1 MDGWMKFECNDND
14 DDDDDDNG
22 DGDDDDDNGDGDDD
36 DNDVREDLLC
46 KQMERLKKF
55 WNDIVGNEIDYSQ
68 FETRNGDSDII
79 VFREKSSK
87 FMLFGTNIHVVL
99 GATIAATIAT
109 IMDAR
114 RLLHGQMF
122 YDFGWIAFQ
131 IGFTTAQGFAI
142 YLVLRCKKYLNAKE
156 HWKKISN
163 QEQLPI
169 IQLSLMVS
177 LRIHPFLERMP
188 LMPLDPFDGLLAL
201 ARHTP
206 IPTLNSYIIISLLLT
221 AGSTFYAKLTFAK
234 DEIENRLRDINE
246 TFRKTDS
253 TNALVT
259 STHLQHFYYIL
270 LHPTFGWIFINMFC
284 AILALFA
291 KLATYATVGKLGAQ
305 ESILLRDRLCNFLLY
320 KAVFLFGVLN
330 SVVHEEVIAWI
341 LWFALLASVAAL
353 QTLNLLQLIS
363 SIPPKGVLLRI
374 MGLAILLLLMSF
386 AFVSFA
392 FTAFRLFSVSIA
404 LFILADAIKSLLRSI
419 YVISKCALLL
429 DIVSIYLSSINL
441 STLTYYLEFL
451 HDLAIDCIDLLH
463 YSHMLLYSQV
473 VLSMACI
480 VISMQLRSFYK
491 SFLSRLER
499 HIKYKRICKHIDEH
513 YRKATQIE
521 LNTLTDWCAI
531 CWEQMDSARK
541 LPCNH
546 FFHEWCLR
554 NWLEQDNSCPTCRL
568 SLPPFGN
575 VAVVEEP
582 RGRQHAPLVHPFS
595 HVFHFSGTRYARWLP
610 SFSVELSHNITT
622 NFFQRNRFGDAT
634 NSQLNSLAEQVREMF
649 PQFEIATI
657 IEDLRESGSV
667 QATVENILENRFP
680 QQNIDSEEE
689 IWNTGD
695 STSSSNSS
703 TESSSEYEETS
714 PASGKYIASPRG
726 EDLQHIY
733 GKDIPDTRNSDS
745 LRQREGHN
753 S

>member
-1 MDGWMKFECNDND
+1 MVYLYGLF
-14 DDDDDDNG
+14 
-22 DGDDDDDNGDGDDD
+22 
-36 DNDVREDLLC
+36 LC
-46 KQMERLKKF
+46 L
-55 WNDIVGNEIDYSQ
+55 ITLSV
-68 FETRNGDSDII
+68 T
-79 VFREKSSK
+79 
-87 FMLFGTNIHVVL
+87 
-99 GATIAATIAT
+99 
-109 IMDAR
+109 
-114 RLLHGQMF
+114 
-122 YDFGWIAFQ
+122 
-131 IGFTTAQGFAI
+131 FT
-142 YLVLRCKKYLNAKE
+142 
-156 HWKKISN
+156 
-163 QEQLPI
+163 
-169 IQLSLMVS
+169 LSTT
-177 LRIHPFLERMP
+177 LERMP

-353 QTLNLLQLIS
+353 QSIIAYKLKYLIS

-714 PASGKYIASPRG
+714 PASGFSKSSVEHDDTFSQKKDALIQYHRKKYIASPRG

-733 GKDIPDTRNSDS
+733 ANFPLNMLKMKFEQSNFDDM
-745 LRQREGHN
+745 
-753 S
+753 